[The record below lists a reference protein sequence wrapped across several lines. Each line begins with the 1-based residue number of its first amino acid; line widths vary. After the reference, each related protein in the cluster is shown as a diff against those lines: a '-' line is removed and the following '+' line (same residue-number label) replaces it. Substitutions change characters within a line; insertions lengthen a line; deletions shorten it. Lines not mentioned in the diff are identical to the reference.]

1 MLAQIDTH
9 RPILKERAKVQALFY
24 MAVKAFE
31 TGDFD
36 GYAKYLKAACD
47 LYHSVPTVTVE
58 FEYHLA
64 EICYSRIDG

>member
-1 MLAQIDTH
+1 
-9 RPILKERAKVQALFY
+9 

-31 TGDFD
+31 ADNFNE
-36 GYAKYLKAACD
+36 YAKYLKTDCE

-64 EICYSRIDG
+64 EICYSQI